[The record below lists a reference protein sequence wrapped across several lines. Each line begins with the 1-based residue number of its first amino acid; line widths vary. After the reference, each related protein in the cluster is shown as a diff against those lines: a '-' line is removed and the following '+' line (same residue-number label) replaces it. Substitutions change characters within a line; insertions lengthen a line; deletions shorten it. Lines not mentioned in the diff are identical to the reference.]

1 MSQNSVLI
9 ADDDPGVRDL
19 LKELLHEEGYR
30 LFFAS
35 NGREAVEIATR
46 QPIDVAILDL
56 RMPVMGGVEALK
68 EIKKIDETVQVLMI
82 TGFADMDS
90 LSECVSEGALD
101 YIPKPVH
108 LQEITRAV
116 RRAVLR
122 RQIRNGLLQNR
133 LKEKLVEL
141 EEEFGNRTRQLRE
154 IQVKYKEI
162 VESSNDIIVVVQ
174 DERLK
179 FANRRLVEAT
189 GYTVEEACTIP
200 FLGLVH
206 PEDRPS
212 LSDKYQAWSRG
223 DLLKDTLVLRGL
235 KKDGGFDWFEMNAAT
250 TSWEGRPA
258 ILGVLRDI
266 NDRKRAEEKLRWLTD
281 QFETVFNTMAEGVLV
296 VDTESK
302 VTFVNNSALRA
313 LGYEGEDLVGRGVR
327 EVVFGPWASGQP
339 GSDDPCGIREALQGR
354 GPQGPS
360 SSVFRRRDGSDFPV
374 ECMCTVVQEKGRP
387 VRAIVTFRDITERKA
402 WEDQLKRS
410 LENLRM
416 ALGGIIRTLSAA
428 VEMRDP
434 YTAGHQRRVTNLARC
449 IAQRM
454 GLSRDQIEA
463 IRFAGMV
470 HDVGKISLPAEILS
484 KPSRLSDLEFNLIKT
499 HPQAA
504 YSILREIE
512 FPWPIAQIVLQHH
525 ERMDGSGY
533 PNGLTGEE
541 ILVEA
546 RVLAVADVVEA
557 MASHRPYRPSLSLED
572 ALREISSRSGT
583 LYDPRVVEACLKV
596 FSEERF
602 NFG

>member
-1 MSQNSVLI
+1 MSQNTVLI
-9 ADDDPGVRDL
+9 ADDDPGVREL
-19 LKELLHEEGYR
+19 LKELLREEGYR

-35 NGREAVEIATR
+35 NGREAVEIAAQ

-56 RMPVMGGVEALK
+56 RMPVMSGIEALR
-68 EIKKIDETVQVLMI
+68 EIRKIDEAVQVLMI

-90 LSECVSEGALD
+90 LSECASEGALD

-108 LQEITRAV
+108 LQEISRSV

-122 RQIRNGLLQNR
+122 RQIREGLLENR
-133 LKEKLVEL
+133 LREKLIEL

-162 VESSNDIIVVVQ
+162 VESSNDIIVIVQ
-174 DERLK
+174 DGRLK

-189 GYTVEEACTIP
+189 GYTVEEACSIP

-206 PEDRPS
+206 PEERAS
-212 LSDKYQAWSRG
+212 LSDKYRAWLRG
-223 DLLKDTLVLRGL
+223 DLLTDTVVLRGL
-235 KKDGGFDWFEMNAAT
+235 KKDGGFDWFEMNAVT
-250 TSWEGRPA
+250 TVWDGKPA

-266 NDRKRAEEKLRWLTD
+266 NDRRRAEERLRWLTH
-281 QFETVFNTMAEGVLV
+281 QFETILNTMAEGVVV
-296 VDTESK
+296 VDTDSR
-302 VTFVNNSALRA
+302 VTFVNSSALRA
-313 LGYEGEDLVGRGVR
+313 LGYEGEDLVGMGVR
-327 EVVFGPWASGQP
+327 EVVLGPGGVGEP
-339 GSDDPCGIREALQGR
+339 GSDDDCGMRAALR
-354 GPQGPS
+354 GTEPHGPRT
-360 SSVFRRRDGSDFPV
+360 SVFRRRDGSEFPV
-374 ECMCTVVQEKGRP
+374 ECLCTAVQEKGKP
-387 VRAIVTFRDITERKA
+387 VRAVLTFRDITERKA
-402 WEDQLKRS
+402 WEEELGRS

-484 KPSRLSDLEFNLIKT
+484 KPSRLSDLELSLIKT
-499 HPQAA
+499 HSQAA
-504 YSILREIE
+504 YAILREIE

-533 PNGLTGEE
+533 PNGLRGDE

-557 MASHRPYRPSLSLED
+557 MASHRPYRPSLSLEE
-572 ALREISSRSGT
+572 ALREISTRSGT
-583 LYDPRVVEACLKV
+583 LYDPRVVDACLEV
-596 FSEERF
+596 FAERPF
-602 NFG
+602 DFG